1 MRFLL
6 IYFLTYLFYIVIY
19 FKYRIYFLDEIVNQ
33 EDDPLLCE
41 RHKCEHII
49 EIKHNKCEFASST
62 VSHIRQHV
70 ESKHEYPL
78 SNLGFRIVRR
88 RNKDVQYCPKKT
100 VEYK

>member
-1 MRFLL
+1 MILCCVS
-6 IYFLTYLFYIVIY
+6 VINVSTLNINNL
-19 FKYRIYFLDEIVNQ
+19 RQL
-33 EDDPLLCE
+33 
-41 RHKCEHII
+41 I

-62 VSHIRQHV
+62 VSHIRQLV

-100 VEYK
+100 VEYKNNFSC